1 MFWVNINDIETICFI
16 FCKEFFVSFKRPIP
30 PFTTRYAGKLESCL
44 ASPLLQFSGK
54 DIYPLFEDKLTILF
68 YLMNKNH
75 PFLNGNKRMAV
86 ATLLVTLYGN
96 NHWLIANQKVLYD
109 LAVDVAGSDRKDKDK
124 IMIRI
129 KSFLKEHMVKIVQ

>member
-1 MFWVNINDIETICFI
+1 
-16 FCKEFFVSFKRPIP
+16 
-30 PFTTRYAGKLESCL
+30 
-44 ASPLLQFSGK
+44 
-54 DIYPLFEDKLTILF
+54 
-68 YLMNKNH
+68 
-75 PFLNGNKRMAV
+75 MAV

-96 NHWLIANQKVLYD
+96 NHWLIANQNVLYD